1 MKIVAANIR
10 NFKLLREIDLV
21 FSVDPKKPLT
31 VIRAENGFGKTSTL
45 HAIRWG
51 LYGRDVLEDFH
62 VRLSPSDWPEDT
74 ECKISVEIDFVHTEI
89 SMVDGEMMTSTTD
102 FRLKREVLEKP
113 KGDNP
118 NRDKER
124 VLLYEKTDAGY
135 SPISAVESRLDEMLP
150 REMIDIFFTDG
161 DSAMTFISPNLTNN
175 AKSDKVKGAIRSL
188 LALSLLEKVQKRI
201 SNTQSEVNRK
211 LTKKTSSNQLIKL
224 TNDIEQ
230 TKESQNCYS
239 KKIENLKIQI
249 NNTNNQLKDIENDLT
264 QALIAGSHEELAR
277 QKENYQKHLDEA
289 VKEEQNLKIK
299 HQELFKEENLSWE
312 ILEPIFLKGFNH
324 LGKLHEKGI
333 IPSSSVPVL
342 KERIDLEE
350 CICGADLSEG
360 TMARE
365 TVKRLIEK
373 KDNDDI
379 KAKYLSPLY
388 YDSKGKFDSLSS
400 EDTKCWNDYYTEL
413 KTSRLNV
420 KENINTAKKELENIN
435 TKLSQID
442 VEEITQKLAH
452 KEMLFNSLINSRNEL
467 NDYKAKLKDADKKL
481 TSLNLQQKELSKIE
495 EELIGINAEKA
506 VLIDLKKIVE
516 GSLSEMHR
524 VYLNN
529 VSNRMNNLFLDM
541 IGSDPEESAI
551 FQKVQINSDYNIS
564 VLTKDNRTLNPDYE
578 VNGASQRALT
588 FAFIWA
594 LTEESGF
601 VAPRV
606 IDTPLGMMSGN
617 VKRRVLK
624 MISRAAKEDID
635 RQVIL
640 FLTQS
645 EIAHTEDILDKT
657 SGMTFTLINTDKF
670 PGDLMND
677 PKANQPEIL
686 LCGCSHREYCDQ
698 CQLKNYDEFNLNY
711 RPNET

>member
-1 MKIVAANIR
+1 MKIIAANIR
-10 NFKLLREIDLV
+10 NFKLLRKIDLT

-45 HAIRWG
+45 HALRWG
-51 LYGRDVLEDFH
+51 LYGQDGLEDVH

-74 ECKISVEIDFVHTEI
+74 LCKISVEIDFVHTEI

-102 FRLKREVLEKP
+102 YRLKREVQEKP
-113 KGDNP
+113 IGDNP
-118 NRDKER
+118 NRDRDR
-124 VLLYEKTDAGY
+124 VILFEKNDAGFK
-135 SPISAVESRLDEMLP
+135 PIPDVESRLDEMLP
-150 REMIDIFFTDG
+150 KEMIDIFFTDG

-188 LALSLLEKVQKRI
+188 LGLNLLEKVEKRL
-201 SNTQSEVNRK
+201 SNTQSEVNK
-211 LTKKTSSNQLIKL
+211 KITKITKSSKLISLTKEIEDTKESLKVNKELINTLNSQIDNIDKQL
-224 TNDIEQ
+224 NDIE
-230 TKESQNCYS
+230 KE
-239 KKIENLKIQI
+239 
-249 NNTNNQLKDIENDLT
+249 LT
-264 QALIAGSHEELAR
+264 QALIAGSYEELAR
-277 QKENYQKHLDEA
+277 QRENYQKHLDDA
-289 VKEEQNLKIK
+289 VKEEQRLKII
-299 HQELFKEENLSWE
+299 HQELFKEEILSWE
-312 ILEPIFLKGFNH
+312 ILEPIFVKGFKH
-324 LGKLHEKGI
+324 LGNLHEKGI

-342 KERIDLEE
+342 KERIDLKE

-365 TVKRLIEK
+365 AVKRLIEL
-373 KDNDDI
+373 KDKDDI
-379 KAKYLSPLY
+379 KANYLSPLY
-388 YDSKGKFDSLSS
+388 YESKGKFDSFSS
-400 EDTKCWNDYYTEL
+400 EETKSWNDYYNDLKRSRLTERDNIKKAEKEL
-413 KTSRLNV
+413 K
-420 KENINTAKKELENIN
+420 IIN

-442 VEEITQKLAH
+442 VEEIEQKLAQKVMLSNNH
-452 KEMLFNSLINSRNEL
+452 KIKTN
-467 NDYKAKLKDADKKL
+467 KLYECKVK
-481 TSLNLQQKELSKIE
+481 QKEANQTLQSLEQEQKIHSKNE
-495 EELIGINAEKA
+495 EKLNGINAEKA
-506 VLIDLKKIVE
+506 VLTDLNNIVE
-516 GSLSEMHR
+516 DSLSEMHR

-541 IGSDPEESAI
+541 IGSDSEESAI
-551 FQKVQINSDYNIS
+551 FQKVQINSNYNIT
-564 VLTKDNRTLNPDYE
+564 VQTKDNRTLNPDYE

-617 VKRRVLK
+617 VKRRVLN

-645 EIAHTEDILDKT
+645 EISHTEGILDKA

-677 PKANQPEIL
+677 PKSSQPEIL
-686 LCGCSHREYCDQ
+686 LCRCSHREYCDQ
-698 CQLKNYDEFNLNY
+698 CQLNNYDEFNLNH
-711 RPNET
+711 RLN

>member
-1 MKIVAANIR
+1 MKIIAANIR
-10 NFKLLREIDLV
+10 NFKLLRKIDLT

-45 HAIRWG
+45 HALRWG
-51 LYGRDVLEDFH
+51 LYGQDVLEDVH

-74 ECKISVEIDFVHTEI
+74 LCKISVEIDFVHTEI

-102 FRLKREVLEKP
+102 YRLKREVQEKP
-113 KGDNP
+113 IGDNP
-118 NRDKER
+118 NRDRDR
-124 VLLYEKTDAGY
+124 VILFEKNDAGFK
-135 SPISAVESRLDEMLP
+135 PIPDVESRLDEMLP
-150 REMIDIFFTDG
+150 KEMIDIFFTDG

-188 LALSLLEKVQKRI
+188 LGLNLLEKVEKRL
-201 SNTQSEVNRK
+201 SNTQSEVNK
-211 LTKKTSSNQLIKL
+211 KITKITKSSKLISLTKEIEDTKESLKVNKELINTLNSQIDNIDKQL
-224 TNDIEQ
+224 NDIE
-230 TKESQNCYS
+230 KE
-239 KKIENLKIQI
+239 
-249 NNTNNQLKDIENDLT
+249 LT
-264 QALIAGSHEELAR
+264 QALIAGSYEELAR
-277 QKENYQKHLDEA
+277 QRENYQKHLDDA
-289 VKEEQNLKIK
+289 VKEEQRLKII
-299 HQELFKEENLSWE
+299 HQELFKEEILSWE
-312 ILEPIFLKGFNH
+312 ILEPIFVKGFKH
-324 LGKLHEKGI
+324 LGNLHEKGI

-342 KERIDLEE
+342 KERIDLKE

-365 TVKRLIEK
+365 AVKRLIEL
-373 KDNDDI
+373 KDKDDI
-379 KAKYLSPLY
+379 KANYLSPLY
-388 YDSKGKFDSLSS
+388 YESKGKFDSFSS
-400 EDTKCWNDYYTEL
+400 EETKSWNDYYNDLKRSRLTERDNIKKAEKEL
-413 KTSRLNV
+413 K
-420 KENINTAKKELENIN
+420 IIN

-442 VEEITQKLAH
+442 VEEIEQKLAQKVMLSNNH
-452 KEMLFNSLINSRNEL
+452 KIKTN
-467 NDYKAKLKDADKKL
+467 KLYECKVK
-481 TSLNLQQKELSKIE
+481 QKEANQTLQSLEQEQKIHSKNE
-495 EELIGINAEKA
+495 EKLNGINAEKA
-506 VLIDLKKIVE
+506 VLTDLNNIVE
-516 GSLSEMHR
+516 DSLSEMHR

-541 IGSDPEESAI
+541 IGSDSEESAI
-551 FQKVQINSDYNIS
+551 FQKVQINSNYNIT
-564 VLTKDNRTLNPDYE
+564 VQTKDNRTLNPDYE

-617 VKRRVLK
+617 VKRRVLN

-645 EIAHTEDILDKT
+645 EISHTEGILDKA

-677 PKANQPEIL
+677 PKSSQPEIL
-686 LCGCSHREYCDQ
+686 LCRCSHREYCDQ
-698 CQLKNYDEFNLNY
+698 CQLNNYDEFNLNH
-711 RPNET
+711 RLN